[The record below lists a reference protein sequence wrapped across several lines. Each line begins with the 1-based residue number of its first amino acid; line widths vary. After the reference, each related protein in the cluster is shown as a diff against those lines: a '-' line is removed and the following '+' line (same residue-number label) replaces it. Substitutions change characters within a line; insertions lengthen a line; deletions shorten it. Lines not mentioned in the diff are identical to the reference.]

1 MVPLTAKKSTLDYLS
16 SLSAQ
21 EREEMLNFLTPAE
34 KEEFNRLLILR
45 DRRPWK
51 PNAGPQTLAYYS
63 KANKLYYGGS
73 AGGGK
78 TDLLVG
84 LAGTRHYK
92 SIIFRREFPQLKD
105 VVQRIEEVFGDKAKT
120 WKQSTTYRIRDGSDY
135 RVLEL
140 GAAKHDRDLGK
151 YRGRPHGL
159 KAFDEGP
166 EFPEHHFRFL
176 TGWARSV
183 DPLEHVRVV
192 MGGNPPATIE
202 GQWVIRFWGPWLDQ
216 KHSNP
221 ALPGELRWFAV
232 LAGEDVEVEGP
243 KPFIFKKELIYPES
257 RTFIPASLDD
267 NPAFRD
273 PAYRATLQALPEP
286 LRSQLLYG
294 DFKVGLSD
302 DEWQVI
308 PSAWVDIAQ
317 KRWKHTPRP
326 ELPLTALGLDPSRG
340 GKDTTAIAP
349 RYGLWFD
356 ELQVIPGSDVPNGPA
371 VAQHVYKFL
380 EGAIGDPYIN
390 IDVIG
395 IGSSVFDTLVGFNY
409 EAYAVNVASGSNFLD
424 RSRKLTCVNKRA
436 EAYWRLRE
444 ALDPQFGLPICLPPS
459 PKLKEELC
467 AARWRL
473 TVRGILIEEK
483 DDIKRRIGRSPDQGD
498 AVVLGYMPPQAAVV
512 IATSSEPPFSQ
523 GLASSILDDLGA

>member
-1 MVPLTAKKSTLDYLS
+1 MPEREGMLS
-16 SLSAQ
+16 LLSPQ
-21 EREEMLNFLTPAE
+21 EREEL
-34 KEEFNRLLILR
+34 NRLLILR

-51 PNAGPQTLAYYS
+51 PNPGPQSLAYYS
-63 KANKLYYGGS
+63 KANKLYYGGA

-92 SIIFRREFPQLKD
+92 SIIFRREFPQLRD
-105 VVQRIEEVFGDKAKT
+105 VIQRIEEVFGDRAKT
-120 WKQSTTYRIRDGSDY
+120 YKSSSTYRIRDGKDY
-135 RVLEL
+135 RLLEL
-140 GAAKHDRDLGK
+140 GAVGHDKHLSK

-183 DPLEHVRVV
+183 DPREQVRVV
-192 MGGNPPATIE
+192 MGGNPPSTIE
-202 GQWVIRFWGPWLDQ
+202 GQWVIRFWAPWLDQ

-232 LAGEDVEVEGP
+232 IKGQDVEVAGP
-243 KPFIFKKELIYPES
+243 KPFIHGKELIYPES
-257 RTFIPASLDD
+257 RTFVPASLDD

-273 PAYRATLQALPEP
+273 PTYRATLQALPEP

-294 DFKVGLSD
+294 NFQIGLKD
-302 DEWQVI
+302 HEWQVI
-308 PSAWVDIAQ
+308 PSSWVEIAQ
-317 KRWKHTPRP
+317 ERWKRTPRP
-326 ELPLTALGLDPSRG
+326 DIPLTALGLDPARG
-340 GKDTTAIAP
+340 GADTTAISP

-356 ELQVIPGSDVPNGPA
+356 ELLVIPGSDTPNGPA
-371 VAQHVYKFL
+371 VAQQVFQYVS
-380 EGAIGDPYIN
+380 ERPGDPYIN
-390 IDVIG
+390 VDVIG
-395 IGSSVFDTLVGFNY
+395 IGSSVFDSLVGFKY
-409 EAYAVNVASGSNFLD
+409 EAYAVNVAEGSNFLD
-424 RSRKLTCVNKRA
+424 RSRKLTCYNKRA
-436 EAYWRLRE
+436 EAYWRFRE

-467 AARWRL
+467 APRWRL
-473 TVRGILIEEK
+473 TARGILIEEK
-483 DDIKRRIGRSPDQGD
+483 DEIKKRIGRSPDQGD
-498 AVVLGYMPPQAAVV
+498 AAVLAYLPPQAAVV

-523 GLASSILDDLGA
+523 GLASGILDELGA